1 MKKILKNLIN
11 RLKNTAARVWAVA
24 FRASSNARFKLAEEN
39 GQFVM
44 DNGVVFA
51 IIVALAGVAIGL
63 LVAFLNT
70 DLAPALKTKILG
82 FL

>member
-1 MKKILKNLIN
+1 MKKIWKTITNRVKNIVG
-11 RLKNTAARVWAVA
+11 RAKTAAT
-24 FRASSNARFKLAEEN
+24 RAICATQLKLAEEN

-44 DNGVVFA
+44 DNAMVFV
-51 IIVALAGVAIGL
+51 IIVVAAGIVIGL
-63 LVAFLNT
+63 FTAFLNT